1 MLTTDIFQSYANAS
15 DEVSSIISHFAC
27 FGTKITGLIHPRAE
41 SKIEILF
48 CSKPLFMYDNPETL
62 DHADL
67 LDVIVNEQSYIPIAD
82 HFKYLTY
89 DRDIDAR
96 ILKAGNAFGL
106 I

>member
-1 MLTTDIFQSYANAS
+1 
-15 DEVSSIISHFAC
+15 
-27 FGTKITGLIHPRAE
+27 
-41 SKIEILF
+41 
-48 CSKPLFMYDNPETL
+48 MYDNPETL